1 MKKNMTEI
9 KDIIKEYKDIKL
21 IDKIYMK
28 LRWRLCPF
36 NTIEEKTPKKGTILD
51 LGCGYGML
59 ANLLCLKSKQRKVIG
74 MDLSSKRINTAKKSE
89 RKNKN
94 LKFIEADITKY
105 KLQKFDAIVMT
116 DFLHHLKYEDQEDL
130 ISKLYEKLNKNGKL
144 IILDIDKSIKL
155 KHAFTV
161 LLDRSLNYGEQV
173 YYRTKYDMVSM
184 LEKNKFKVI
193 KTIRADKYLPMPDII
208 FIATRN

>member
-1 MKKNMTEI
+1 LIPYEETNHYVKN
-9 KDIIKEYKDIKL
+9 
-21 IDKIYMK
+21 
-28 LRWRLCPF
+28 
-36 NTIEEKTPKKGTILD
+36 
-51 LGCGYGML
+51 
-59 ANLLCLKSKQRKVIG
+59 V
-74 MDLSSKRINTAKKSE
+74 LSN
-89 RKNKN
+89 
-94 LKFIEADITKY
+94 Y
-105 KLQKFDAIVMT
+105 WV
-116 DFLHHLKYEDQEDL
+116 
-130 ISKLYEKLNKNGKL
+130 YEKLNKNGKL